1 MTKLTEWDT
10 GLPIYVDRSAIKSVR
25 RLAAEPA
32 NDTLDFEATEERT
45 RVDTATDMF
54 LVRETPE
61 EVLGIET
68 GVSWGPRK

>member
-1 MTKLTEWDT
+1 MGNMTKLTEWET

-32 NDTLDFEATEERT
+32 IEAIEERT